1 MSENTNYDVERR
13 ENHEDKETVT
23 LPDNEEEFDRES
35 RDDVELL
42 PDQLL
47 R

>member
-1 MSENTNYDVERR
+1 MPGNTNCDVESE
-13 ENHEDKETVT
+13 ENHEDKETVSDT
-23 LPDNEEEFDRES
+23 EAEYQRDN

-42 PDQLL
+42 PEPLI